1 MLYNKEQLK
10 RMLYAHSS
18 GGLYFVTTILTKN
31 QIIFTITASPLLVE
45 MCFSKQTEIFMNT
58 KNISFLFH
66 NGNYFNLPE
75 LVARLRFTQKIKD
88 CFDHGKKFRKKSQNE
103 YGVHTSQQFTD
114 FDYLASNYEDLKE
127 IAVDFSSIDD
137 TKSYFAECCF
147 AWALYYAYN
156 IKANGRYTGELAD
169 LKYRIKVCVK
179 HFINNGLKSKGYWSK
194 FHPHPDYNRS
204 WQFPTKTSKYYRNVL
219 REYDSFILTAECA
232 DRYFAGVLNMFLV
245 DYHAETLPE
254 KNNFTHNYKQYLFEL
269 CSWIACSANSRYYRQ
284 MVNNFIINYYYWYTA
299 MDGKKPDFY
308 QFAPRFLSQM
318 QTEHNKCL
326 MGMLDISFC
335 DITTLCKWI
344 HYDVLFKNTDRHL
357 EDLVSWMFGELFYT
371 DNTSLR
377 MKEIY
382 TSLFFSMKH
391 DLLENP
397 GIVLLMYLGI
407 QKMSFHDFKTIFISA
422 DSEVQ
427 NQSAKATLLKCLST
441 NYSDTEIYQ
450 NTLAYIYQK
459 RSPAVDNK
467 FLSEFLQ
474 RLFYFMVWDICSA
487 YSFRLDVYFSIHGI
501 EPHSLFKNRR
511 YENDDISSNTK
522 KSRRLSTWTN
532 DKESLIA
539 NFYKPFLDGT
549 WREAKTLQ
557 NILNLF
563 ADFFEFKKKKP
574 FDEIDVLKLSDGNI
588 SVFETISTLIYNLSH
603 GESKTYII
611 DELNFI
617 RKQYEVSANVIPNLR
632 KEFKSDAERAEIK
645 KRYEENLNFL
655 KECDQ
660 GFYLKDFMQSF
671 YPFNYEIME
680 LYEESFNGSYRQIGY
695 ELKDYPLN
703 QSCRLSLRRDCIC
716 KFLIE
721 SDSDICIS
729 NSEGKACKLS
739 IDKEKR
745 FRSNYKNHFLHRY
758 LYNDRNSETHYSPC
772 TAINNLLGND
782 SSDKKFILTA
792 LFDIKK
798 QLSNMREKET
808 STEQTIQIEY
818 LAAECNDLFEIII
831 NTYFQHIPEK
841 ISVWNY
847 VFNEDGEFI
856 LPSKQISDFNDNF
869 SSLDLGHDVYNRLQ
883 AFFEI
888 VWNIR
893 SLYHDRRN
901 DADFLQIYKLP
912 IELYLIYLSLSLQK
926 HDGDVRSL

>member
-1 MLYNKEQLK
+1 
-10 RMLYAHSS
+10 
-18 GGLYFVTTILTKN
+18 
-31 QIIFTITASPLLVE
+31 
-45 MCFSKQTEIFMNT
+45 
-58 KNISFLFH
+58 
-66 NGNYFNLPE
+66 
-75 LVARLRFTQKIKD
+75 
-88 CFDHGKKFRKKSQNE
+88 
-103 YGVHTSQQFTD
+103 
-114 FDYLASNYEDLKE
+114 
-127 IAVDFSSIDD
+127 
-137 TKSYFAECCF
+137 
-147 AWALYYAYN
+147 
-156 IKANGRYTGELAD
+156 
-169 LKYRIKVCVK
+169 
-179 HFINNGLKSKGYWSK
+179 
-194 FHPHPDYNRS
+194 
-204 WQFPTKTSKYYRNVL
+204 
-219 REYDSFILTAECA
+219 
-232 DRYFAGVLNMFLV
+232 
-245 DYHAETLPE
+245 
-254 KNNFTHNYKQYLFEL
+254 
-269 CSWIACSANSRYYRQ
+269 
-284 MVNNFIINYYYWYTA
+284 

-335 DITTLCKWI
+335 YITTLCTWI
-344 HYDVLFKNTDRHL
+344 HYDVLFKNTDRHF

-371 DNTSLR
+371 DDTSLR

-382 TSLFFSMKH
+382 TSLFTSMKNE
-391 DLLENP
+391 LLENP

-407 QKMSFHDFKTIFISA
+407 QKMSFYDFKTVIIPA
-422 DSEVQ
+422 GMEVQ
-427 NQSAKATLLKCLST
+427 NQFLKATLLKCLSI
-441 NYSDTEIYQ
+441 NFSDTDIYK
-450 NTLAYIYQK
+450 NILAYIDRK
-459 RSPAVDNK
+459 KNPAVDNK
-467 FLSEFLQ
+467 FLSKFLQ
-474 RLFYFMVWDICSA
+474 RLFYFMVWDICST
-487 YSFRLDVYFSIHGI
+487 YSFRRDGYYSIHGK

-511 YENDDISSNTK
+511 YKNDDISSNTK
-522 KSRRLSTWTN
+522 KSRRSSTGAN

-539 NFYKPFLDGT
+539 NFYEPFLDGT
-549 WREAKTLQ
+549 WREPQTLQ

-563 ADFFEFKKKKP
+563 ADFFQFNKKNP
-574 FDEIDVLKLSDGNI
+574 FDGIDFLQLSDGNI

-680 LYEESFNGSYRQIGY
+680 LYEESFNGSYQQKGY
-695 ELKDYPLN
+695 ELKVDHKDYPLN
-703 QSCRLSLRRDCIC
+703 ESFRVSLKRDCIC
-716 KFLIE
+716 KFLPE

-758 LYNDRNSETHYSPC
+758 LYNDRNSETHYSSC

-798 QLSNMREKET
+798 QLSNMVEKET
-808 STEQTIQIEY
+808 STEQVIQIEY
-818 LAAECNDLFEIII
+818 LKAECNDLFEIII
-831 NTYFQHIPEK
+831 TAYFQNIPEK
-841 ISVWNY
+841 MSAWDY

-856 LPSKQISDFNDNF
+856 LPSKQILNFNDNF
-869 SSLDLGHDVYNRLQ
+869 SAMDLGNDVYNRLQ
-883 AFFEI
+883 AFFEV

-893 SLYHDRRN
+893 GIYHDKNN

-926 HDGDVRSL
+926 HDGDGRSL